1 MAVRHTGKE
10 QVLETR
16 LFMQLLVFDCV
27 PGADS
32 GEASWALV
40 GVLQERRI
48 ASVVYDDV
56 NDPHGIGLL
65 TWSEDPAAFVHV
77 LRPALQAEQ
86 LKALRLR
93 PDMTMF
99 GRTYATGFEPDLR
112 VWLLER
118 PRRTVL
124 NPDWP
129 WAIWYPLRRKGTFEQ
144 LEPADRGRILREHA
158 LIGRAYGERDLAH
171 DIRLACHGLDAQDNE
186 FVVGLV
192 GKDLHPLSHVV
203 QRMRSTRQTSEY
215 ISKMGP
221 FFVGYAAA
229 RVTGE

>member
-1 MAVRHTGKE
+1 
-10 QVLETR
+10 
-16 LFMQLLVFDCV
+16 MQLLVFDCV
-27 PGADS
+27 PEVNP
-32 GEASWALV
+32 GEVSQALV
-40 GVLQERRI
+40 GVLEEQRI

-56 NDPHGIGLL
+56 NSPWGIGLL
-65 TWSEDPAAFVHV
+65 TWSEDPAGFVRAV
-77 LRPALQAEQ
+77 RPALQAVQ

-112 VWLLER
+112 AWLLER

-129 WAIWYPLRRKGTFEQ
+129 WAIWYPLRRKGAFEQ
-144 LEPADRGRILREHA
+144 LEPSDRGRVLREHA

-171 DIRLACHGLDAQDNE
+171 DVRLACHGLDAQDNE

-203 QRMRSTRQTSEY
+203 QKMRGTRQTSEY

-229 RVTGE
+229 RVTGG